1 MVSYF
6 KKGQIWWY
14 DNGNAHKPDYYNTEG
29 NCDILDPRPVLIV
42 QSAVY
47 DKWDKTITCI
57 ILTGSGAR
65 AGIDI
70 PDFNKNGKFSKML
83 PYKILTISPRFLKD
97 YMGTLDRV
105 SMSKVDKWIKY
116 HLGFSKIKPPEVEEW
131 DNSDCEK
138 NYENITDGT
147 QSENL
152 KRKGSLKKLAAPLL
166 KKSGANFK
174 VSKLYN
180 KLTDEDK
187 KEICNTSIEKS
198 SKKFN
203 VSRQVIKE
211 IKPIISREKYE
222 TKTKDAINV
231 EFIPLLK
238 KIQLIDKIGST
249 IKSYKFKPEEYN
261 IFFSIPDDEMS
272 LELRCS
278 IEDVRERKREIVN
291 KGIL

>member
-42 QSAVY
+42 QGAMY

-65 AGIDI
+65 AGINI
-70 PDFNKNGKFSKML
+70 PGFNKNGDFSKML
-83 PYKILTISPRFLKD
+83 PYKILSISPRFLKD
-97 YMGTLDRV
+97 YMGTLDRI
-105 SMSKVDKWIKY
+105 SMNKVDKWIKY

-138 NYENITDGT
+138 NEENHSNDNP
-147 QSENL
+147 EVL

-166 KKSGANFK
+166 KKSGTNFK
-174 VSKLYN
+174 VAKLYT
-180 KLTDEDK
+180 KLSEADK
-187 KEICNTSIEKS
+187 KDICTKSIENS
-198 SKKFN
+198 AKKYN
-203 VSRQVIKE
+203 VSRQVMKE

-222 TKTKDAINV
+222 SQTKDGVAI
-231 EFIPLLK
+231 EFIPILK
-238 KIQLIDKIGST
+238 KIELIDRIGGN
-249 IKSYKFKPEEYN
+249 IKTYKFKPDEYKVL
-261 IFFSIPDDEMS
+261 FSIPDDEMS
-272 LELRCS
+272 LELRCD
-278 IEDVRERKREIVN
+278 IEDVRKRKREIVN